1 MNLKE
6 LSLFL
11 TEDIYLIGEDK
22 TIQIEASEKSTNQ
35 KTPEK
40 KDHEP
45 SNSQNLVEEPT
56 AELGK
61 NTDSESIMMSFEG
74 DFKKGILI
82 IYQGRDLSDDIREF
96 LMKILGA
103 VNCTLKDI
111 ALISEET
118 LKSGIQDPIPLLNP
132 KKMIVFGILHHPV
145 MKLKKDNYFIV
156 QEDLEYFFADDLS
169 ELAGNISLKKKL
181 WSTLQLFF
189 NINLK
194 TK

>member
-11 TEDIYLIGEDK
+11 TEDIYLIDEEK
-22 TIQIEASEKSTNQ
+22 TIRIQASKKSVDQ
-35 KTPEK
+35 KKSENKNPETSGNR
-40 KDHEP
+40 D
-45 SNSQNLVEEPT
+45 LVEEPA
-56 AELGK
+56 AEMEK
-61 NTDSESIMMSFEG
+61 NNDSDSKMMSFEG

-82 IYQGRDLSDDIREF
+82 IYQGKELSDDIQEF

-111 ALISEET
+111 ALVSEET
-118 LKSGIQDPIPLLNP
+118 LKSGNQDPIPFLNP
-132 KKMIVFGILHHPV
+132 KKMIIFGNLHHPL
-145 MKLKKDNYFIV
+145 MKQKKDNYFIV

-169 ELAGNISLKKKL
+169 ELSGNISLKKKL